1 VQLAGRLAKQI
12 ASSRIGQKIL
22 GNEGK
27 ELLAQNIPGAITGG
41 LFTLAAG
48 GSIPEAVGTAA
59 LDMGLSL
66 GGARLAGK
74 MGAPGIRQTVLR
86 ENVKNGVKT
95 IDRVPE
101 FKPSAMQNI
110 AMGAGTVAAPVLMA
124 SFAPATQLAMQ
135 DPVLLQQLTAEPV
148 VMDQTAS
155 LQQQLMQRQMVNDLQ
170 AQSLSPGTMFQMQG
184 IESSLGRGIV
194 ADPRLDPYG
203 LSRGMQR

>member
-1 VQLAGRLAKQI
+1 MRLAGRLAKQI
-12 ASSRIGQKIL
+12 ADSKITKRIL
-22 GNEGK
+22 GSEGK
-27 ELLAQNIPGAITGG
+27 EILAQNIPGAITGG

-74 MGAPGIRQTVLR
+74 MGAPGVRQTVLR

-95 IDRVPE
+95 IDRVKE
-101 FKPSAMQNI
+101 FKPSGMQQL
-110 AMGAGTVAAPVLMA
+110 AMGAGTVAAPVIMA

-135 DPVLLQQLTAEPV
+135 DPALLQQLTAEPT

-155 LQQQLMQRQMVNDLQ
+155 LQQQLMQRQTVNDLQ
-170 AQSLSPGTMFQMQG
+170 AQSLSPGTMFQLQG
-184 IESSLGRGIV
+184 IESSLVRGMQV
-194 ADPRLDPYG
+194 PGSLDPYG
-203 LSRGMQR
+203 LNRQ

>member
-12 ASSRIGQKIL
+12 ASSKIGQKIL
-22 GNEGK
+22 GTEGK
-27 ELLAQNIPGAITGG
+27 EILAQNIPGAITGG

-66 GGARLAGK
+66 GGARLVGK
-74 MGAPGIRQTVLR
+74 MGAPGTRQTVLR
-86 ENVKNGVKT
+86 ENVKDGVKT
-95 IDRVPE
+95 IDRVKE
-101 FKPSAMQNI
+101 FKPSGMQQV

-135 DPVLLQQLTAEPV
+135 DPALLQQLTAEPV
-148 VMDQTAS
+148 VMDQTVS
-155 LQQQLMQRQMVNDLQ
+155 LQQQLMQREMVNKLQ

-184 IESSLGRGIV
+184 IESTLGRDMQV
-194 ADPRLDPYG
+194 DPRLDPYG
-203 LSRGMQR
+203 LSRGLQG

>member
-1 VQLAGRLAKQI
+1 MQLAGRLAKQI
-12 ASSRIGQKIL
+12 ASSKIGQKIL
-22 GNEGK
+22 GSEGK
-27 ELLAQNIPGAITGG
+27 EILAQNIPGAITGG

-48 GSIPEAVGTAA
+48 GSPMEAVGTAA

-74 MGAPGIRQTVLR
+74 MGAPGTRQTALR
-86 ENVKNGVKT
+86 ESTKNGVKV
-95 IDRVPE
+95 IDRVKE
-101 FKPSAMQNI
+101 FKPSGMQQV

-135 DPVLLQQLTAEPV
+135 DPALLQQLTTEPT

-155 LQQQLMQRQMVNDLQ
+155 LQQQLMQREMVNKLQ

-184 IESSLGRGIV
+184 IESTLGRGMQV
-194 ADPRLDPYG
+194 PVSLDPYS
-203 LSRGMQR
+203 LNRA